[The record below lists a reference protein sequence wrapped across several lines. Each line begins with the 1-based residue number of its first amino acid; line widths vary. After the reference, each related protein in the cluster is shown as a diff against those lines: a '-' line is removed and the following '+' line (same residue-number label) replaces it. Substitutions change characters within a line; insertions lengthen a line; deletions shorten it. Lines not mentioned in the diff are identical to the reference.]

1 MEYKVTAL
9 RDITIR
15 AYVRSQTPVDYG
27 GHIFMKPDERQE
39 WVSLR
44 AGEVRDGLGLV
55 IGIHPSCIPDETP
68 THVTGVAMILTEGW
82 SNDQLPKEFFG
93 LYRLE
98 VSGHAPTSGAS

>member
-9 RDITIR
+9 KDVTIR
-15 AYVRSQTPVDYG
+15 AYVRSQTPVNRG
-27 GHIFMKPDERQE
+27 GHILMKPEERQD

-55 IGIHPSCIPDETP
+55 IGVHPNCVPNQP
-68 THVTGVAMILTEGW
+68 PMHVRGVAMILTEGW

-98 VSGHAPTSGAS
+98 VSKDAP